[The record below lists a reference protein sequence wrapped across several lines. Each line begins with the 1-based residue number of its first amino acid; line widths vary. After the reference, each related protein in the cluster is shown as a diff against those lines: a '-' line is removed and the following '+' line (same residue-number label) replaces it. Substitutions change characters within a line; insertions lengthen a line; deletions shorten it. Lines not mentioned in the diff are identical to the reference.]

1 MSKKKYETQF
11 SIYKIDYN
19 QSIKFFKEEL
29 QKEINSYDMLE
40 REIINYITNII
51 EGKNNSEIKSVVDED
66 FKGIVFKTF
75 HYPSW
80 KSTINCF
87 LEEGFD
93 ISNVHVSYILT
104 YKKDNNIFILT
115 GGLGS
120 NYINDFTQ
128 KNYGLHLLP
137 KIIKEDSP
145 VIKTVL
151 ENNLSGNKLS
161 TKHSNR
167 NVTTVST
174 ENEMSLI
181 FRELSLEFKNNYID
195 EIGIDTDE
203 KSNKK
208 IVNILAKDSFVIRKS
223 ITIEDLKQV
232 LNKLIEIEQ
241 KKDNFSL
248 GYFVDVKKNG
258 YSSKEINRLMF
269 NYFLEKKTDNFI
281 LVGNEHLEYYL
292 GGNRYVIQD
301 SDDNIIYESTDP
313 IEFKELFNYCFSES
327 ISKSAVDKFLKY
339 YITVYNDSDIVL
351 YPIRIKSCL
360 QGYVEDD
367 NKTPFFLFNDNWFM
381 FESKYEDNLD
391 KEFKKDYSNLK
402 LFNPEL
408 SEILK
413 NNDPSM
419 SEDTY
424 NKKFADSEDIIVAHT
439 VLNNNIELAD
449 LIYYDEDDNLYLIHN
464 KDRFNGNGARD
475 VMNQVLTS
483 AEFISKY
490 ALEDKRKEIF
500 EGYYSKIM
508 EKYPDNKKI
517 KKISSEKFVDLFC
530 NAINIYYV
538 VGFIEEFTENIK
550 SNYAKYMTIDTNKK
564 LLEKGYQLILFNIN

>member
-1 MSKKKYETQF
+1 MGKKKFETQF
-11 SIYKIDYN
+11 SIYKVDYN
-19 QSIKFFKEEL
+19 QSIKFFKEGV
-29 QKEINSYDMLE
+29 KKDIDSYDTLE
-40 REIINYITNII
+40 KEIINYILETI
-51 EGKNNSEIKSVVDED
+51 EKKNNSETKIIEDDD

-80 KSTINCF
+80 KSIINSF
-87 LEEGFD
+87 IDESFE
-93 ISNVHVSYILT
+93 IYNAHVSYILT
-104 YKKDNNIFILT
+104 YKKNDNIFILT

-167 NVTTVST
+167 NVTTVNT
-174 ENEMSLI
+174 ENDMSSI
-181 FRELSLEFKNNYID
+181 FRELSLEFKNDLIN
-195 EIGIDTDE
+195 ELGIYTSE
-203 KSNKK
+203 ETNKR
-208 IVNILAKDSFVIRKS
+208 IINILAKDSFVIRKS

-232 LNKLIEIEQ
+232 LNKLLEIEQ
-241 KKDNFSL
+241 KEDSFSL

-258 YSSKEINRLMF
+258 YSTKEISAMMI
-269 NYFLEKKTDNFI
+269 NYFLEKKIDNFV

-292 GGNRYVIQD
+292 GGNHYVITDQND
-301 SDDNIIYESTDP
+301 KIVYESTNP
-313 IEFKELFNYCFSES
+313 IDFKELFNYCFSDD
-327 ISKSAVDKFLKY
+327 ISKAAIERFLKY
-339 YITVYNDSDIVL
+339 NISVYNDNDIIL

-360 QGYVEDD
+360 QGYVEDE

-391 KEFKKDYSNLK
+391 KEFKKNYSNLEQ
-402 LFNPEL
+402 FNPIL
-408 SEILK
+408 SKILK
-413 NNDPSM
+413 NSDSTM

-424 NKKFADSEDIIVAHT
+424 NKKYADSSDIIVAHT
-439 VLNNNIELAD
+439 VLSNNIELAD

-464 KDRFNGNGARD
+464 KEIFNGNGARD

-483 AEFISKY
+483 AGFINHY
-490 ALEDKRKEIF
+490 ALEEKRKEIY
-500 EGYYSKIM
+500 EEYYNKIVN
-508 EKYPDNKKI
+508 KYPNNEKI
-517 KKISSEKFVDLFC
+517 KHISSEKFVDLFC
-530 NAINIYYV
+530 NATNIFYV
-538 VGFIEEFTENIK
+538 VGFVEKFSEDIK

-564 LLEKGYQLILFNIN
+564 LLERGYKLLLFNIN